1 MSIPRSRDL
10 RLLAGAAGLSA
21 LGDFMAIFPLIL
33 HVQQRTGSAL
43 AVSAL
48 IFALWGPVVLA
59 AGVAGALV
67 DRFENRRIL
76 IGVSLIQA
84 ATVAAMLAGL
94 DSLWALLPLMT
105 VLGFGVA
112 VSQPAEF
119 ALVPAAAGPDTDAAR
134 ANGLMETVRSLGFT
148 AGPLVGGALGA
159 AGLLWLAIALN
170 ALSFLIVALA
180 ALLLCVRR
188 RPEPAP
194 DSDERVRARDGFA
207 FLARERDLTITL
219 GGAVAALAM
228 FSMSATAEPFFVT
241 RVLGGGSLAYGVLL
255 SSWTVGMAAGAGGL
269 AHRVG
274 RTHLAVGGLVAVVLQ
289 GLGIAGGA
297 LATVVWVALI
307 GFSLGGVAHGIKNV
321 LLRTLI
327 HERVPEAL
335 RGRAFAAYNGARNGA
350 ELGALVLGGLAVTAL
365 GARPALLVAGL
376 GPAAIG
382 LACLLLLHT
391 RRHAVAAI
399 TTTEGRVLHAHLQG

>member
-10 RLLAGAAGLSA
+10 RLLAGAAGISA

-33 HVQQRTGSAL
+33 HVQQRTSSAF

-48 IFALWGPVVLA
+48 VFALWGPVVLA

-67 DRFENRRIL
+67 DRFENRQIL
-76 IGVSLIQA
+76 IAVSLVQA
-84 ATVAAMLAGL
+84 AAVGGMLAGL
-94 DSLWALLPLMT
+94 DSLWVLVPLMI

-119 ALVPAAAGPDTDAAR
+119 ALVPAAAGAGVDSAR

-170 ALSFLIVALA
+170 ALSFLIVAAAA
-180 ALLLCVRR
+180 ALLRARR
-188 RPEPAP
+188 SPERSPG
-194 DSDERVRARDGFA
+194 SGTRVRARAGFS
-207 FLARERDLTITL
+207 FLAQERDLTITL
-219 GGAVAALAM
+219 GGAVAALAL

-241 RVLGGGSLAYGVLL
+241 RVLHGGSLAYGALL
-255 SSWTVGMAAGAGGL
+255 SSWTVGMAAGAAGL

-274 RTHLAVGGLVAVVLQ
+274 RAHLAVGGLVAVVLQ
-289 GLGIAGGA
+289 GFGIAGGA
-297 LATVVWVALI
+297 LAAVIWIALL
-307 GFSLGGVAHGIKNV
+307 GFTLGGVAHGVKNV

-327 HERVPEAL
+327 HERAPEAL
-335 RGRAFAAYNGARNGA
+335 RGRVFAAYNGARNGA
-350 ELGALVLGGLAVTAL
+350 ELGALVLGGIAVTAL
-365 GARPALLVAGL
+365 GARSALLVAGL
-376 GPAAIG
+376 GPVAIG
-382 LACLLLLHT
+382 LACLLLLHK
-391 RRHAVAAI
+391 RRHAVAAV
-399 TTTEGRVLHAHLQG
+399 TTTEGRVIHAHIQG